1 MKTTSKTPVIQLIG
15 VEKLYEMDGTG
26 VSALL
31 NINVSIYSGEYVSI
45 VGPSGSG
52 KSTLMHILGLLDTPS
67 GGKILLEGKDVSKL
81 SEKELAGL
89 RNRHIGFVFQQFNL
103 LAKTFSWQ
111 NVSLPLI
118 YSGVSRIERY
128 RRSVAAL
135 AQVGLDDKLV
145 NRPNQLSGGQQQR
158 VAIARALINN
168 PMIILADE
176 PTGNLDTAS
185 GNTIMDLFDRLNEEG
200 KTIVLVTHEK
210 DIAKRA
216 RRAIHIVDGRI
227 VN

>member
-1 MKTTSKTPVIQLIG
+1 MKITNTPIIQLNRVG
-15 VEKLYEMDGTG
+15 KSYRMGEENEMVLKDI
-26 VSALL
+26 
-31 NINVSIYSGEYVSI
+31 NISIYSGEYVSI

-67 GGKILLEGKDVSKL
+67 EGKVLLEGKDVSRL
-81 SEKELAGL
+81 SEKQLAKL

-103 LAKTFSWQ
+103 LAKTVSWQ

-118 YSGVSRIERY
+118 YCGVSRSERY

-135 AQVGLDDKLV
+135 ARVGLNDKLT

-168 PMIILADE
+168 PAIIFADE
-176 PTGNLDTAS
+176 PTGNLDTTS
-185 GNTIMDLFDRLNEEG
+185 GNVVMNLFDQLNKEG
-200 KTIVLVTHEK
+200 KTIVLVTHER
-210 DIAKRA
+210 DIAKHA
-216 RRAIHIVDGRI
+216 RRAINIIDGRVI
-227 VN
+227 N